1 MASLHIRNV
10 EKHYGPIKTLK
21 GVSIDADDGEFL
33 VLLGPS
39 GCGKSTL
46 LSAIAG
52 LAPVSSGEI
61 IIDGVVVNDIEAA
74 HRDIAMV
81 FQSYALYPTMTVRKN
96 LTFGM
101 QVRGVPRREREEAV
115 KRVAAILQLDNLLE
129 RKPSQLSGGQRQ
141 RVAMG
146 RAMVR
151 QPKIFLFDEPLSNL
165 DAKLRTDM
173 RAEIKKLHQREK
185 TTTVYVTHDQIEAMT
200 LATKIVVMQGG
211 EVNQIGTPQDIY
223 ENPANLFV
231 ARFIGSPAMNCIH
244 GILNNKDGK
253 TTFTAT
259 HLAKGKLNIYLGDT
273 TEIYESYSGKHVVLG
288 VRPEWFSI
296 STDYDQ
302 CEMNSIDCVV
312 EVVEPTGADNFVI
325 VNASGESLMVR
336 FSPGVGEVGDVMKIK
351 VDLSK
356 ALIFDGAT
364 EKLIPS
370 K

>member
-1 MASLHIRNV
+1 MASLNIRNV
-10 EKHYGPIKTLK
+10 EKHYGELRTLK
-21 GVSIDADDGEFL
+21 GVNIDVDDGEFL

-52 LAPVSSGEI
+52 LAPVSSGQI
-61 IIDGVVVNDIEAA
+61 VIDGVVVNDIESAE
-74 HRDIAMV
+74 RDIAMV
-81 FQSYALYPTMTVRKN
+81 FQSYALYPTMTVRRN

-101 QVRGVPRREREEAV
+101 RVRGASRQQQDEAV
-115 KRVAAILQLDNLLE
+115 QRVAGILQLDQLLD

-211 EVNQIGTPQDIY
+211 EVQQIGSPQTIY
-223 ENPANLFV
+223 EHPENLFV
-231 ARFIGSPAMNCIH
+231 ARFIGSPAMNCIS
-244 GILNNKDGK
+244 GTLKLEGPDAVFVGGAQAAAGLRVNLGAISAGYRSYIGK
-253 TTFTAT
+253 
-259 HLAKGKLNIYLGDT
+259 N
-273 TEIYESYSGKHVVLG
+273 VVLG
-288 VRPEWFSI
+288 VRPEWLAHSADI
-296 STDYDQ
+296 TSPELIQ
-302 CEMNSIDCVV
+302 AVV
-312 EVVEPTGADNFVI
+312 DVVEPTGSDNFVI
-325 VNASGESLMVR
+325 LLAGGETLMAR
-336 FSPGVGEVGDVMKIK
+336 FAPGVGETGQRVGLA

-356 ALIFDGAT
+356 ALLFDAAT
-364 EKLIPS
+364 EQRIAR
-370 K
+370 

>member
-1 MASLHIRNV
+1 MASLNIQNV
-10 EKHYGPIKTLK
+10 EKHYGELKTLK
-21 GVSIDADDGEFL
+21 GVNIDVDDGEFL

-52 LAPVSSGEI
+52 LAPVSSGQI
-61 IIDGVVVNDIEAA
+61 IIDGVVVNDIESAE
-74 HRDIAMV
+74 RDIAMV
-81 FQSYALYPTMTVRKN
+81 FQSYALYPTMTVRRN

-101 QVRGVPRREREEAV
+101 RVRGASRQQQDEAV
-115 KRVAAILQLDNLLE
+115 KRVAAILQLDQLLD

-200 LATKIVVMQGG
+200 LATKIVVMMGG
-211 EVNQIGTPQDIY
+211 EVQQIGSPQTIY
-223 ENPANLFV
+223 EHPANLFV
-231 ARFIGSPAMNCIH
+231 ARFIGSPAMNCL
-244 GILNNKDGK
+244 GG
-253 TTFTAT
+253 T
-259 HLAKGKLNIYLGDT
+259 LALEGAEAVFVGNSGLRVSLGP
-273 TEIYESYSGKHVVLG
+273 ISAGYRAHVGQAVVLG
-288 VRPEWFSI
+288 VRPEWLAQSAQAEI
-296 STDYDQ
+296 Q
-302 CEMNSIDCVV
+302 AVV
-312 EVVEPTGADNFVI
+312 DVVEPTGADNFVML
-325 VNASGESLMVR
+325 VAHGETLMAR
-336 FSPGVGEVGDVMKIK
+336 FAPGVGEPGQRIGLA

-356 ALIFDGAT
+356 ALLFDAT
-364 EKLIPS
+364 TEQRIAR
-370 K
+370 